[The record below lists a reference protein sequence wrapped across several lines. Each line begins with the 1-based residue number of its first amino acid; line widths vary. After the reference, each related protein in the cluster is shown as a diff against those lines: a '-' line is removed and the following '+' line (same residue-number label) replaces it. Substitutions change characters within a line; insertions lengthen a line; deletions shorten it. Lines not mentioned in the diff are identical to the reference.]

1 MPASANARATFA
13 PAPPARALMPSINRA
28 VPGAGR
34 SSTGVIS
41 RSTWTQPMTVADTSS
56 RHLRIRLLAPQ
67 RSDGEAEPRCQ
78 MRDDEL
84 DGDDLE
90 DRPDRLGAPGRD
102 QCAHPRRP
110 TDRLVG
116 HDRHAGAIGDERARE
131 AELPAGAEHDAAEPP
146 PDGLQRA
153 VQVLP

>member
-13 PAPPARALMPSINRA
+13 PAPPARALMPSMNRA

-67 RSDGEAEPRCQ
+67 RSEGEPAPRCKMQ
-78 MRDDEL
+78 DDEL
-84 DGDDLE
+84 DGHDLE
-90 DRPDRLGAPGRD
+90 DRPAPLGAAGRD
-102 QCAHPRRP
+102 QCAPPRRP
-110 TDRLVG
+110 
-116 HDRHAGAIGDERARE
+116 AG
-131 AELPAGAEHDAAEPP
+131 
-146 PDGLQRA
+146 
-153 VQVLP
+153 